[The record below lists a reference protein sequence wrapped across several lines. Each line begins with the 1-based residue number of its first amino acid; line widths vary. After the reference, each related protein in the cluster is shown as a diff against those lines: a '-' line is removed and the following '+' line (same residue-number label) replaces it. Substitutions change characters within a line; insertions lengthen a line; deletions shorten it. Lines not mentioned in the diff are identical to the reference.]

1 MTTRCSRESD
11 ELLSKFNS
19 VLFDPEAEMRY
30 ENRNGT
36 LAWQREII
44 PEVTVNHYLELTDKI
59 EKIGLHLKDPTLDDA
74 VRKKLELNKEWFQ
87 QKALEVR
94 KEVVSRLY
102 KVGDSW

>member
-1 MTTRCSRESD
+1 MTTRCSREFD
-11 ELLSKFNS
+11 ELPSKFNS
-19 VLFDPEAEMRY
+19 VLFHPEAEMRY

-44 PEVTVNHYLELTDKI
+44 PEVTENHYLELKDEIKKI
-59 EKIGLHLKDPTLDDA
+59 DRHLEDPTLTDA

-87 QKALEVR
+87 KEALEVR

-102 KVGDSW
+102 KMGDSW